1 MEIIIKYA
9 VGHLMVTQV
18 VVHYF
23 TFGIRGSQI
32 LEAAEHLKYCST
44 KLLLL
49 IRTPSMRTRITTIHF
64 FLNTVCFRVIPIG

>member
-1 MEIIIKYA
+1 
-9 VGHLMVTQV
+9 MVTQV

-23 TFGIRGSQI
+23 TFGIRGSPI
-32 LEAAEHLKYCST
+32 LEAAEHLKYCWT

>member
-1 MEIIIKYA
+1 
-9 VGHLMVTQV
+9 MVTQV

-32 LEAAEHLKYCST
+32 LEAAEHLKYCWT